1 VISRLLVLLLWLPLS
16 ADAQLIRERAQDNRP
31 VELTF
36 PTPRHITLPTTE
48 PLSRGELYYAIQHV
62 FGNVN
67 AGWQD
72 FWGIDNGANVRF
84 TLEYGLTDRF
94 SAFVG
99 RSSTDKIYEMGA
111 RWHVMQQT
119 ESGSVPLSISVVPTG
134 QILSA
139 DHSLLGIDYA
149 FADRLQASLSLPIA
163 RKMNERL
170 SVMVVPTGAVF
181 SATNSVM
188 RLASPA
194 DDTYAGVGVGARYK
208 FTPHLSVTAQGLPA
222 MRFPSR
228 ETDLG
233 VGFGLDWETGGHVF
247 QLYLTNSQ
255 GLNEAYALASPFGD
269 PMEGELRFGFT
280 IHRSFALR

>member
-1 VISRLLVLLLWLPLS
+1 MTLFLLALLFFLPVG
-16 ADAQLIRERAQDNRP
+16 AEAQLVRERAEANRA

-36 PTPRHITLPTTE
+36 PTPRHLTLPTTE

-67 AGWQD
+67 AGFQD

-94 SAFVG
+94 STFVG
-99 RSSTDKIYEMGA
+99 RSSMDKIYEIGA
-111 RWHVMQQT
+111 RWHVLQQT
-119 ESGSVPLSISVVPTG
+119 ESGSVPVSVSFVPTG
-134 QILSA
+134 YILSA
-139 DHSLLGIDYA
+139 DHSLLGIDYG
-149 FADRLQASLSLPIA
+149 FGDRLQASLSLPIA
-163 RKMNERL
+163 RKMNERV
-170 SVMVVPTGAVF
+170 SVMVVPAAAVF

-188 RLASPA
+188 RLASPG
-194 DDTYAGVGVGARYK
+194 DDTYASVGVGGRYK
-208 FTPHLSVTAQGLPA
+208 FTPHLSLTAQALPT

-247 QLYLTNSQ
+247 QVYLTNSQ
-255 GLNEAYALASPFGD
+255 GLNDAYAMAAPFGQPLD
-269 PMEGELRFGFT
+269 GELRFGFT